1 MTGQMGD
8 NESSVQLIP
17 PASQLQDYQAGPVD
31 GQRRRKLETLL
42 IEEPVNSQNGRA
54 SSSRR
59 KSTTDR
65 SIRASLLRLW
75 WAELLAASFS
85 LACIIVQ
92 AGLLRMLD
100 DEPFGTWRLIRTD
113 INPNTLISILAT
125 LNRSS
130 LLLYVTQGIAQL
142 KWPYFQRQS
151 HRLSDLQIFDDAS
164 RGPLGSL
171 YLLWSVN
178 IKATVA
184 CLGAFIVVLA
194 LFVEPFTQQII
205 APSIVVAVAHNE
217 SASLAATNIYWWDS
231 WGNQSQALVLE
242 YQVTILSAVAQP
254 AADPQYDCPSGN
266 CTWNEYSSLG
276 ICNFCENI
284 TREAEVSCGPLRHST
299 QTNHSDFLAD
309 LGLCTYRI
317 PSGVGEDDFF
327 WTLWAPWFDSFENG
341 TRKSNSKTYYPST
354 WWNTTVNDPHG
365 PRLSSGLANITNLVF
380 TDSITN
386 YTSLDMAYSVLPN
399 ITRCSMTWCKQT
411 FPASSV
417 ENGTLHDRSISNV
430 PIYINSTT
438 GYGATQP
445 HALWLE
451 EHSASA
457 AELHSWS
464 PNLAGAL
471 DEVYYVD
478 DMFPTNV
485 PSMLADILGYTYFTD
500 GTQDWDEDEI
510 TNTTA
515 QADLLNALIPS
526 TKSGGNPLGW
536 SQQVFEGDDGRNI
549 SATLD
554 NVAVALTNLIRRS
567 PNVTSVQGFVHRPT
581 VLIRIRW
588 VWFIYPVS
596 ISTLSIVFLAL
607 VMTLSNRKGEL
618 VWKASG
624 AALAFHGLRSGQDS
638 EVGLVDLLKIRDA
651 AESKWVKLAPDD
663 DGKLALRTS

>member
-1 MTGQMGD
+1 M
-8 NESSVQLIP
+8 
-17 PASQLQDYQAGPVD
+17 
-31 GQRRRKLETLL
+31 
-42 IEEPVNSQNGRA
+42 
-54 SSSRR
+54 
-59 KSTTDR
+59 
-65 SIRASLLRLW
+65 
-75 WAELLAASFS
+75 
-85 LACIIVQ
+85 
-92 AGLLRMLD
+92 
-100 DEPFGTWRLIRTD
+100 
-113 INPNTLISILAT
+113 
-125 LNRSS
+125 NRSS

-142 KWPYFQRQS
+142 KWPYFQRRT

-184 CLGAFIVVLA
+184 CLGAFIVVFA

-205 APSIVVAVAHNE
+205 APSIVVAIAHNE

-231 WGNQSQALVLE
+231 WGNQSQQLILE

-254 AADPQYDCPSGN
+254 AASPQHDCPSGN

-284 TREAEVSCGPLRHST
+284 TREAEVSCGPLRHSA

-309 LGLCTYRI
+309 LGLCTYRV

-327 WTLWAPWFDSFENG
+327 WTLWAPLFDNFENG
-341 TRKSNSKTYYPST
+341 TRQSNSKSYYPST
-354 WWNTTVNDPHG
+354 WWNTTVSSSYYEG
-365 PRLSSGLANITNLVF
+365 VSSGLANITNLVF
-380 TDSITN
+380 ADSITN

-411 FPASSV
+411 FSASSV
-417 ENGTLHDRSISNV
+417 ENGTLHDRSTSNV
-430 PIYINSTT
+430 PIYINATT

-445 HALWLE
+445 HALWIE

-457 AELHSWS
+457 ADLHSWS

-478 DMFPTNV
+478 DMFPTNI
-485 PSMLADILGYTYFTD
+485 PTMLADILGYTYFMD
-500 GTQDWDEDEI
+500 GTQDWDEDEV

-515 QADLLNALIPS
+515 QADILNALIPS
-526 TKSGGNPLGW
+526 TKSGGNTLGW
-536 SQQVFEGDDGRNI
+536 SQQVFEGDDGRNM

-567 PNVTSVQGFVHRPT
+567 PNVTSVQGFVHRPN

-596 ISTLSIVFLAL
+596 ISALSIVFLAL

-618 VWKASG
+618 VWKASS
-624 AALAFHGLRSGQDS
+624 AALAFHGLRSDQDS
-638 EVGLVDLLKIRDA
+638 EVSLVDLLKIRDA
-651 AESKWVKLAPDD
+651 AESKWVKLAADD
-663 DGKLALRTS
+663 DGRLALRAS